1 MTSKYEFNLK
11 ESRILEINMST
22 DKEVDTDEFENT
34 NMRIYL
40 GHDENII
47 RIDLEID
54 MTLKFQEPLTLSFKA
69 ATFTEVINNNNS
81 ISMDQI
87 IDKEHKALIIPSLY
101 KNSIIISQLVENAT
115 GLPFLVDLTQRF
127 NIDEQSNLQNR

>member
-87 IDKEHKALIIPSLY
+87 IDKEHKTLIIPSLY

-127 NIDEQSNLQNR
+127 NIDEQSNLQK

>member
-11 ESRILEINMST
+11 ESRILEINMCT